1 MGLRILHRGDRSE
14 RRGDDH
20 FRRHGVVLEHGDR
33 RDLERAGW
41 RTTLE
46 YRENHVRSR
55 NGTLLEVHP
64 AWYAEGERQSRGR
77 HGDVEVISAVADTA
91 DRAWA
96 ALRVQ
101 SDLVGLRRRD
111 GDDGRSRAS

>member
-1 MGLRILHRGDRSE
+1 MGLRILQRGDRGE
-14 RRGDDH
+14 RHGDNGL
-20 FRRHGVVLEHGDR
+20 RRHGVVLEPGDR

-64 AWYAEGERQSRGR
+64 AWYAEGERPGRGA
-77 HGDVEVISAVADTA
+77 DAASVQVISAVAETA

-101 SDLVGLRRRD
+101 ADLVGLRHGRRAAN
-111 GDDGRSRAS
+111 RAS